1 MKELYVNVDHI
12 ATLREARKTFEPSPL
27 ALVKLLEDTAVA
39 GITTHLRED
48 RRHIQDSDIYELSQY
63 LGNSRLGFA
72 FEMAAS
78 EDIRAIALR
87 TSADICT
94 IVPENRN
101 EITTEG
107 GLDVIAQAEYL
118 KEFIKPILDSG
129 KKVSFFIEP
138 ALDQIAMAQYVGA
151 NYIEIHTGRFT
162 NLHKFHSLRTS
173 DVERDA
179 AANLLKIEYEHI
191 KQAVIY
197 ACGHHLK
204 VNMGHGLTLDNLP
217 DIAKIDNVDQ
227 YHIGH
232 SIISTALIYGL
243 EETTSKFIQALNKF
257 TQKSK

>member
-27 ALVKLLEDTAVA
+27 TLVKLLEDTAVA

-48 RRHIQDSDIYELSQY
+48 RRHILDSDIYELSQY

-72 FEMAAS
+72 FEMAAR

-151 NYIEIHTGRFT
+151 NYIEIHTGKFT
-162 NLHKFHSLRTS
+162 NLHKFHAVRTS

-197 ACGHHLK
+197 ARGHHLK

-217 DIAKIDNVDQ
+217 DIVDIADVDQ

-232 SIISTALIYGL
+232 SIISTALIYGIKNASA
-243 EETTSKFIQALNKF
+243 EFINILNKVA
-257 TQKSK
+257 QKA

>member
-27 ALVKLLEDTAVA
+27 ALVELLEDTAVA

-63 LGNSRLGFA
+63 LGDSRLGFA

-78 EDIRAIALR
+78 KEIRDIALR
-87 TSADICT
+87 TSANICT
-94 IVPENRN
+94 IVPENRT

-107 GLDVIAQAEYL
+107 GLDVIGQAEYL

-129 KKVSFFIEP
+129 KKVSFFVEP
-138 ALDQIAMAQYVGA
+138 ALDQIAMAQHVGA
-151 NYIEIHTGRFT
+151 NYVEIHTGKFT

-173 DVERDA
+173 DLEREA

-191 KQAVIY
+191 KQAIIY
-197 ACGHHLK
+197 AHGYHLK
-204 VNMGHGLTLDNLP
+204 VNVGHGLTLENLP
-217 DIAKIDNVDQ
+217 DLAKIEGIEQ

-232 SIISTALIYGL
+232 SIISTALIHGIKNASA
-243 EETTSKFIQALNKF
+243 EFINTLNKVA
-257 TQKSK
+257 QEA

>member
-1 MKELYVNVDHI
+1 MNELYINVDHI

-48 RRHIQDSDIYELSQY
+48 RRHIQDSDIYELSHY
-63 LGNSRLGFA
+63 LSNSRLSFA
-72 FEMAAS
+72 FEMAANK
-78 EDIRAIALR
+78 EIRDIALR

-94 IVPENRN
+94 IVPENRT

-107 GLDVIAQAEYL
+107 GLDVIGQADYL

-138 ALDQIAMAQYVGA
+138 ALDQIAMAQSVGA
-151 NYIEIHTGRFT
+151 QFIEIHTGRFT

-173 DVERDA
+173 DVERES
-179 AANLLKIEYEHI
+179 AANLLKIEYEAI
-191 KQAVIY
+191 KQCIIY
-197 ACGHHLK
+197 AKGHHLK
-204 VNMGHGLTLDNLP
+204 VNMGHGLSLENLP
-217 DIAKIDNVDQ
+217 DLVQLADVEQ

-232 SIISTALIYGL
+232 SIISTALMHGL
-243 EETTSKFIQALNKF
+243 KETSLKFLNALN
-257 TQKSK
+257 QNA

>member
-1 MKELYVNVDHI
+1 MKELYVNVDHV

-27 ALVKLLEDTAVA
+27 AIVKLLEDTAVA

-63 LGNSRLGFA
+63 LNGSRLGFA

-78 EDIRAIALR
+78 KEIRDIALK
-87 TSADICT
+87 TSANICT
-94 IVPENRN
+94 IVPENRA

-107 GLDVIAQAEYL
+107 GLDVIGQAEYL

-129 KKVSFFIEP
+129 KQVSFFIEP
-138 ALDQIAMAQYVGA
+138 ALDQIVMAQQLGA
-151 NYIEIHTGRFT
+151 NYIEIHTGKFT

-173 DVERDA
+173 DVEREA

-197 ACGHHLK
+197 ARGHHLK

-217 DIAKIDNVDQ
+217 DIAKIEGVEQ

-232 SIISTALIYGL
+232 SIISTALIHGIKKAST
-243 EETTSKFIQALNKF
+243 EFVNILNEVA
-257 TQKSK
+257 QRV

>member
-1 MKELYVNVDHI
+1 MKELYVNVDHV

-27 ALVKLLEDTAVA
+27 AIVKLLEDTAVA

-48 RRHIQDSDIYELSQY
+48 RRHIQDSDIYELSEY
-63 LGNSRLGFA
+63 LKGSRLGFA

-78 EDIRAIALR
+78 EDIRAIALK

-101 EITTEG
+101 EVTTEG

-138 ALDQIAMAQYVGA
+138 ALDQIAMAQSVGA
-151 NYIEIHTGRFT
+151 NYIEIHTGKFT
-162 NLHKFHSLRTS
+162 NLHKYHSLRTS

-197 ACGHHLK
+197 ARGHRLK

-232 SIISTALIYGL
+232 SIISTALIHGIKNAAA
-243 EETTSKFIQALNKF
+243 EFANILN
-257 TQKSK
+257 

>member
-1 MKELYVNVDHI
+1 M
-12 ATLREARKTFEPSPL
+12 A
-27 ALVKLLEDTAVA
+27 
-39 GITTHLRED
+39 
-48 RRHIQDSDIYELSQY
+48 
-63 LGNSRLGFA
+63 NSRLGFA

-78 EDIRAIALR
+78 KDIRAIALR

-94 IVPENRN
+94 IVPEKRS
-101 EITTEG
+101 EVTTEG

-138 ALDQIAMAQYVGA
+138 ALDQIAMAQSVGA

-197 ACGHHLK
+197 ARGHHLK

-217 DIAKIDNVDQ
+217 DIVDIDDVDQ

-232 SIISTALIYGL
+232 SIISTALIHGIKNASA
-243 EETTSKFIQALNKF
+243 EFINLLN
-257 TQKSK
+257 

>member
-27 ALVKLLEDTAVA
+27 ALVELLEDTAVA

-63 LGNSRLGFA
+63 LNNSRLSFA

-78 EDIRAIALR
+78 QEIRDIALR
-87 TSADICT
+87 TSANICT
-94 IVPENRN
+94 IVPENRA

-107 GLDVIAQAEYL
+107 GLDVIGQAEYL

-151 NYIEIHTGRFT
+151 NYVEIHTGKFA
-162 NLHKFHSLRTS
+162 NLHKFHSLKTS
-173 DVERDA
+173 DLEKKA
-179 AANLLKIEYEHI
+179 AANLLEIEYEHI

-197 ACGHHLK
+197 ARGHHLR
-204 VNMGHGLTLDNLP
+204 VNMGHGLTIENLP
-217 DIAKIDNVDQ
+217 DITKIDNVEQ

-232 SIISTALIYGL
+232 SIISTALIHGIKNAST
-243 EETTSKFIQALNKF
+243 EFINTLNKA
-257 TQKSK
+257 TQRA